1 MPRGYKTPLTE
12 ELINKIKSMHEQGIY
27 IKEISKQLKVSYYQV
42 QKIIFPSEEKVVIT
56 SSILSDLEKEIHT
69 TSVKELSKKY
79 HRSVGDLRNLLK
91 ELNWE
96 IPEEWKET
104 NALKYKEK
112 IQQYLDCNM
121 SFKEIGEK
129 LGLDR
134 NKVFYIYNKYSMKK
148 STNQTENVTKTYQE
162 ILRETADSIK
172 EKLRKQYA

>member
-1 MPRGYKTPLTE
+1 
-12 ELINKIKSMHEQGIY
+12 
-27 IKEISKQLKVSYYQV
+27 
-42 QKIIFPSEEKVVIT
+42 
-56 SSILSDLEKEIHT
+56 
-69 TSVKELSKKY
+69 
-79 HRSVGDLRNLLK
+79 
-91 ELNWE
+91 
-96 IPEEWKET
+96 
-104 NALKYKEK
+104 
-112 IQQYLDCNM
+112 M